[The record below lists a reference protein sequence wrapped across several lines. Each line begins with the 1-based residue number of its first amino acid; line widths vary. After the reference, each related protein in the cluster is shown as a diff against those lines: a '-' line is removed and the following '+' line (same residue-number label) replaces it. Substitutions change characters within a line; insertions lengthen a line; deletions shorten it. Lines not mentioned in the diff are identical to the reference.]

1 MHPAFRPSF
10 PGRVLRPDVA
20 QSAAVTGAQPV
31 AAASA
36 AKAGSAIGASSSITF
51 IWIIS

>member
-10 PGRVLRPDVA
+10 PGRVLRPDVT
-20 QSAAVTGAQPV
+20 QSAAVTGAQP

-36 AKAGSAIGASSSITF
+36 AKAGPAIRASSSITF